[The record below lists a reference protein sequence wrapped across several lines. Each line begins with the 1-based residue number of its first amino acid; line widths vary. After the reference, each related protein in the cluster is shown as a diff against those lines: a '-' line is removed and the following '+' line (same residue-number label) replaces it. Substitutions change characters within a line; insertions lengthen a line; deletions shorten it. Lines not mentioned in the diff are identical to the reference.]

1 MGSRLTATAGL
12 FALMCCCV
20 AVLESATAESSVPT
34 AVPSTTVPPTVDGV
48 VDEWGWRHAAF
59 FGDFER
65 RPGLWP
71 QDTTDVRFLT
81 DRTTLYVAFT
91 CRDSDPAQ
99 IVVRQRRDDG
109 SFAADD
115 HVVVEF
121 GTRDRPTVRLTIT
134 PRGTVNEQGL
144 AGATRLADD
153 SWQARARR
161 TDLGWTAEMAIPI
174 RALEPATGGV
184 EVRLRR
190 YQPRTGETSNW
201 DGLVR
206 SVRDLAAGRSV
217 VPAARSLV
225 VERRTRGVGGIASVD
240 DRALLPSSATLRAA
254 PTSVPPPLPR
264 RSVTLPAP
272 GPTGRGD
279 VPQVPGRSPGGS
291 TVSESASSSS
301 RVGSAPGD
309 YVIGSGDVLA
319 ITVFDQPELSGK
331 YTPALSGELSFPLVG
346 LVQAGGLTVQ
356 RFEQD
361 LKDRLAAG
369 FIRNPQL
376 IVSIESYRSQQVFV
390 VGEVRL
396 PGPVQ
401 LSGRMTLIEALARA
415 GSTTPE
421 ASREIVIVRPPGGSA
436 TAPVLPGED
445 ASARVIRV
453 SLNDLESGML
463 GGNVDLHASDTIFVP
478 RVADVYVFGQVRN
491 PGAYP
496 IKPGMTVLHALSL
509 AGGVTEYGASNRIKI
524 TRVVDAQERELK
536 VKLHDEVQ
544 AGDTIS
550 VPERFF

>member
-1 MGSRLTATAGL
+1 M
-12 FALMCCCV
+12 
-20 AVLESATAESSVPT
+20 
-34 AVPSTTVPPTVDGV
+34 
-48 VDEWGWRHAAF
+48 
-59 FGDFER
+59 
-65 RPGLWP
+65 
-71 QDTTDVRFLT
+71 
-81 DRTTLYVAFT
+81 
-91 CRDSDPAQ
+91 
-99 IVVRQRRDDG
+99 
-109 SFAADD
+109 
-115 HVVVEF
+115 
-121 GTRDRPTVRLTIT
+121 
-134 PRGTVNEQGL
+134 
-144 AGATRLADD
+144 
-153 SWQARARR
+153 
-161 TDLGWTAEMAIPI
+161 
-174 RALEPATGGV
+174 
-184 EVRLRR
+184 
-190 YQPRTGETSNW
+190 
-201 DGLVR
+201 
-206 SVRDLAAGRSV
+206 
-217 VPAARSLV
+217 
-225 VERRTRGVGGIASVD
+225 
-240 DRALLPSSATLRAA
+240 
-254 PTSVPPPLPR
+254 
-264 RSVTLPAP
+264 
-272 GPTGRGD
+272 
-279 VPQVPGRSPGGS
+279 
-291 TVSESASSSS
+291 SESASSSS